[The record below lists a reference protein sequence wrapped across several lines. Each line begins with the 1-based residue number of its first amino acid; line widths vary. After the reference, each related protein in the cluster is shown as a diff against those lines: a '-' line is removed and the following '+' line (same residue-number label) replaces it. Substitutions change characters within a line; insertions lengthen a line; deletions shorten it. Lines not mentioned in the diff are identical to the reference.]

1 MQERVSHPPPAIL
14 DLCGQGI
21 EGEFCS
27 CPLSGCGPS
36 PLEGRASAFPAA
48 AVLSRAHPISV
59 DFIGFTL
66 ALLPWD
72 GPVASA
78 LHASRSDALPSFLH
92 PK

>member
-1 MQERVSHPPPAIL
+1 MQERVSHLPPAIPN
-14 DLCGQGI
+14 LCGQGI

-27 CPLSGCGPS
+27 CPLSGCGPL
-36 PLEGRASAFPAA
+36 PLEGRASVFPAA
-48 AVLSRAHPISV
+48 AVLSLACPISV
-59 DFIGFTL
+59 DFTGFTL

-78 LHASRSDALPSFLH
+78 LHAFRSDALPSFLH